1 MVLTLGLLI
10 PLLGTMLG
18 SAFVFFMKDDMPQR
32 VQKALLG
39 FASGVMVAA
48 SVWSLLIPAMEM
60 EASKGAWAVMPAAVG
75 FLLGMGFLFL
85 IDEVTPHLHLD
96 NNRPEGPRS
105 RLSRTAMLALAVT
118 IHNLPEGMAVGVVFA
133 GAEQGAS
140 NITLA
145 SAVAVSLGIAIQNV
159 PEGAIISMPLR
170 AEGNS
175 RWRSF
180 MLGSLSGVVEPIG
193 GLAVVLLASLLTPL
207 LPYMLAFAAG
217 AMFYVVIEELIPET
231 SQGEHSNLGTIGFAI
246 GFVLMMVLDVVLG

>member
-1 MVLTLGLLI
+1 
-10 PLLGTMLG
+10 
-18 SAFVFFMKDDMPQR
+18 
-32 VQKALLG
+32 
-39 FASGVMVAA
+39 
-48 SVWSLLIPAMEM
+48 
-60 EASKGAWAVMPAAVG
+60 
-75 FLLGMGFLFL
+75 
-85 IDEVTPHLHLD
+85 
-96 NNRPEGPRS
+96 
-105 RLSRTAMLALAVT
+105 
-118 IHNLPEGMAVGVVFA
+118 
-133 GAEQGAS
+133 
-140 NITLA
+140 
-145 SAVAVSLGIAIQNV
+145 
-159 PEGAIISMPLR
+159 MPLR